1 MIQNF
6 FVLGDALPHR
16 REETA
21 RISFS
26 LPDNSRNTSF
36 PIGFPHVKQRKP
48 SLKPVK
54 TTSTNEVKLLLINK
68 IQASCTSST
77 VSWCWNDEEATWVL
91 QPMPTRYITAD
102 KKFSRTKSITIL
114 QQATLNL
121 TLVKYYCSGCQ
132 NVTHS
137 HQPQSFSRPFSS
149 KRSNDTINRAKV
161 FYLKLA
167 SCISLSLI

>member
-1 MIQNF
+1 MHTDF

-21 RISFS
+21 RINLS
-26 LPDNSRNTSF
+26 LPDNSRNTDF
-36 PIGFPHVKQRKP
+36 LIGFPHVKQRKP

-54 TTSTNEVKLLLINK
+54 TTATNEVKLPLINN
-68 IQASCTSST
+68 ILASCTSST
-77 VSWCWNDEEATWVL
+77 VSCSWNDEEGTWVL
-91 QPMPTRYITAD
+91 QPMTTRYITAGQ
-102 KKFSRTKSITIL
+102 KFSRTKSITIL

-121 TLVKYYCSGCQ
+121 TLVKYFCSGCQ

-149 KRSNDTINRAKV
+149 KRSNDTIDRAKV
-161 FYLKLA
+161 FYLNLA

>member
-1 MIQNF
+1 M
-6 FVLGDALPHR
+6 LGDALPHR

-36 PIGFPHVKQRKP
+36 FIGFPHVKQRKP

-54 TTSTNEVKLLLINK
+54 TTLTSEVKLLLINN
-68 IQASCTSST
+68 IRTSCTSST

-91 QPMPTRYITAD
+91 RPMPTRYITAD

-137 HQPQSFSRPFSS
+137 HQPESFSRPFSS
-149 KRSNDTINRAKV
+149 KRSNYTIDRAKV
-161 FYLKLA
+161 FYLNLA